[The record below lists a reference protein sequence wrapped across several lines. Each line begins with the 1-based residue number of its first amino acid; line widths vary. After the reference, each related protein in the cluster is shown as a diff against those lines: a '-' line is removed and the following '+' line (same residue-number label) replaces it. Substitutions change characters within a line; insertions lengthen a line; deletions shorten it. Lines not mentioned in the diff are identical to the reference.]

1 MSLIKCPEC
10 GKDVSDQAKFC
21 PNCGCPVTPPITSY
35 QQNIQLNTPMNTPT
49 NTKKK
54 DSVLSILSIIFSL
67 FGCTAIIGCILAII
81 DLCIHDGKRK
91 LGSIAALIICGIWVI
106 LAILVPSG
114 SKSQTSGTTSTKEST
129 KQEAQVAKDDTK
141 ESDAS
146 ETAEISYI
154 NVTADELAD
163 ALSSNAMKAQND
175 YENQYL
181 EIYGK
186 LGTID
191 SDGKYIGIDTST
203 YSFTNI
209 QCYIKSDEQKQII
222 MQLSKGD
229 DIVVHGY
236 CKDIGEILGYQI
248 DIESIEPYNLDSDN
262 DEVTSDDGLTIGQRN
277 ALASAK
283 NYLSFTSFSYD
294 GLIEQLEYEKFSHE
308 DAVYAADTCGADWN
322 EQAAEKAKAYLDM
335 MSFSRDGL
343 IEQLEYDGFTHD
355 QAVYGAEQNGY

>member
-1 MSLIKCPEC
+1 MNVCSKCKNSYE
-10 GKDVSDQAKFC
+10 GAFC
-21 PNCGCPVTPPITSY
+21 PNCGTPANQTPP
-35 QQNIQLNTPMNTPT
+35 PT
-49 NTKKK
+49 YPAPTKKPGN
-54 DSVLSILSIIFSL
+54 SALGILALIFSIL
-67 FGCTAIIGCILAII
+67 GCTFFVAIILAII
-81 DLCIHDGKRK
+81 DLCKKDGRK
-91 LGSIAALIICGIWVI
+91 KTLSIAALIICGIWI
-106 LAILVPSG
+106 IIALFVPSG
-114 SKSQTSGTTSTKEST
+114 SKSQTSGTTTNTKEST
-129 KQEAQVAKDDTK
+129 KQEAQISTDDAI

-146 ETAEISYI
+146 ETAEINYI

-163 ALSSNAMKAQND
+163 ALNSNAMKAQND
-175 YENQYL
+175 YEDQYL

-186 LGTID
+186 LGNID
-191 SDGKYIGIDTST
+191 SNGKYIGIDTST

-209 QCYIKSDEQKQII
+209 QCYIKSDEQKQTI

-229 DIVVHGY
+229 GIVVRGY

-248 DIESIEPYNLDSDN
+248 DIESIEPYSIDSSN
-262 DEVTSDDGLTIGQRN
+262 DEITNDDGLTIGQRN

-294 GLIEQLEYEKFSHE
+294 GLIKQLEYEKFSHE
-308 DAVYAADTCGADWN
+308 DAVYAADNCGADWN

>member
-35 QQNIQLNTPMNTPT
+35 QQNLQLNTPT

-81 DLCIHDGKRK
+81 DLCIRDGKRK
-91 LGSIAALIICGIWVI
+91 LGSIAALIICGIWI
-106 LAILVPSG
+106 IIALFVPSS
-114 SKSQTSGTTSTKEST
+114 SKSQTTETTATKEST
-129 KQEAQVAKDDTK
+129 KQEAQVSTDEAIK
-141 ESDAS
+141 SDVS
-146 ETAEISYI
+146 ETAEINYI

-209 QCYIKSDEQKQII
+209 QCYIKSDEQKQTI

-229 DIVVHGY
+229 DIIVRGY

-248 DIESIEPYNLDSDN
+248 DIESIEPYNLASGT
-262 DEVTSDDGLTIGQRN
+262 DEVTNDDGLTIGQRN

-308 DAVYAADTCGADWN
+308 DAVYAADNCGADWN

-343 IEQLEYDGFTHD
+343 IEQLEYDGFTNE

>member
-1 MSLIKCPEC
+1 MNVCSKCKNSYE
-10 GKDVSDQAKFC
+10 GAFC
-21 PNCGCPVTPPITSY
+21 PNCGTPANQTPP
-35 QQNIQLNTPMNTPT
+35 PT
-49 NTKKK
+49 YPAPTKKPGN
-54 DSVLSILSIIFSL
+54 SALGILALIFSIL
-67 FGCTAIIGCILAII
+67 GCTFFVAIILAII
-81 DLCIHDGKRK
+81 DLCKKDGRK
-91 LGSIAALIICGIWVI
+91 KTLSIAALIICGIWI
-106 LAILVPSG
+106 IIALFVPSG
-114 SKSQTSGTTSTKEST
+114 SKSQTSGTTNTKEST
-129 KQEAQVAKDDTK
+129 KQEAQEAQVSTDNTI

-146 ETAEISYI
+146 ETAEINYI

-163 ALSSNAMKAQND
+163 ALNSNAMKAQND
-175 YENQYL
+175 YEDQYL

-186 LGTID
+186 LGNID
-191 SDGKYIGIDTST
+191 SNGKYIGIDTST

-209 QCYIKSDEQKQII
+209 QCYIKSDEQKQTI

-229 DIVVHGY
+229 GIVVRGY

-248 DIESIEPYNLDSDN
+248 DIESIEPYSIDSSN
-262 DEVTSDDGLTIGQRN
+262 DEITNDDGLTIGQRN

-294 GLIEQLEYEKFSHE
+294 GLIKQLEYEKFSHE
-308 DAVYAADTCGADWN
+308 DAIYAADNCGADWN